1 MEQNEEFSFFGREI
15 RNAVEEG
22 WGGGGGGGGDNLY
35 FAVYGDQWSG
45 PKTTFF
51 FSLGI
56 FALLTDL
63 PLTGNKKETGKT
75 EKKERGVVLGFVV
88 AVSRPPHYQKS
99 PLFLDLLI
107 SRVDLI
113 KL

>member
-1 MEQNEEFSFFGREI
+1 MRFMVI
-15 RNAVEEG
+15 
-22 WGGGGGGGGDNLY
+22 
-35 FAVYGDQWSG
+35 SG
-45 PKTTFF
+45 AGQKPRFF

-75 EKKERGVVLGFVV
+75 KKKERGVVLGFVV

>member
-1 MEQNEEFSFFGREI
+1 
-15 RNAVEEG
+15 VERAKYHG
-22 WGGGGGGGGDNLY
+22 C
-35 FAVYGDQWSG
+35 
-45 PKTTFF
+45 FF

-56 FALLTDL
+56 FPLLTDL
-63 PLTGNKKETGKT
+63 PLTGNKKETGNT
-75 EKKERGVVLGFVV
+75 EKKREALSLGFVV